1 VSPRRDTTV
10 GTAPRRSLLQYS
22 LAGAVAGGGCALVLI
37 ALLVFGVVNTNP
49 AHHTSA
55 KAQTSSHHIGTAT
68 GGGAGTKPAAAQPA
82 AGRSSGTATHAGTV
96 GTGAQPKRTATAG
109 SGAGTAPAG
118 ATPTG
123 TTPTG
128 AATAGQP
135 AAGAAAG
142 STATRRD
149 VAAEVPDPE
158 ASRSFPAPP
167 STRHKAAA
175 TPDVAAEA
183 AVAPGAP
190 SDAEVRRELH
200 QMQTVERAAR
210 KQTFTAV
217 PGGQSIGGNGT
228 IAPPPG
234 IPAVVARVIAGAN
247 AIADFPYVFGGG
259 HASFVDNAYD
269 CSGSVSYALAAGGLL
284 SAPETS
290 GTLESWGAPGPG
302 KWITVYANAG
312 HTYMYVDGILY
323 DTAGRSG
330 VYASRWQVGA
340 TDNSGYVARHWPG
353 L

>member
-1 VSPRRDTTV
+1 MSPRGDTT
-10 GTAPRRSLLQYS
+10 TATGSQRSLSQYA
-22 LAGAVAGGGCALVLI
+22 LAGGAAGGVCALVLI
-37 ALLVFGVVNTNP
+37 AILVFGGGSGSHHAA
-49 AHHTSA
+49 AH
-55 KAQTSSHHIGTAT
+55 AQASSHHALAVTATPRGTTPGGTTAKRAPAKGSPGGAKT
-68 GGGAGTKPAAAQPA
+68 GGGA
-82 AGRSSGTATHAGTV
+82 TATH
-96 GTGAQPKRTATAG
+96 P
-109 SGAGTAPAG
+109 
-118 ATPTG
+118 TPTKAVTG
-123 TTPTG
+123 TTPSG

-135 AAGAAAG
+135 AGAAAG

-149 VAAEVPDPE
+149 IAATEVPDPE

-175 TPDVAAEA
+175 TPNVAAEA

-190 SDAEVRRELH
+190 SDAEVRKELD
-200 QMQTVERAAR
+200 QMQAVERAAR
-210 KQTFTAV
+210 KQTFTPVA
-217 PGGQSIGGNGT
+217 GGESIGGNGT

-312 HTYMYVDGILY
+312 HTYMYVDGMLY

-330 VYASRWQVGA
+330 VYASRWQVGG
-340 TDNSGYVARHWPG
+340 TDNSGYVVRHWPG